1 MDHLFNLKTDMSL
14 IQPKTQL
21 QLDEAADEAAVI
33 EIAEAAHNLAAKMR
47 DAHSRFWARP
57 TERLLAALNE
67 NVPATLARFAGNT
80 ALGTAVNAALDAVGL
95 PQFATRAP
103 VTMGREDVTFDG
115 TAFKV
120 VEATDPQP
128 VNPEE

>member
-1 MDHLFNLKTDMSL
+1 MSL
-14 IQPKTQL
+14 IPSKTQL

-57 TERLLAALNE
+57 PERLLAALNG

-80 ALGTAVNAALDAVGL
+80 ALGTAVNAALDAAAL
-95 PQFATRAP
+95 PQSATRAP
-103 VTMGREDVTFDG
+103 VTMGRADITFDG
-115 TAFKV
+115 TAFV
-120 VEATDPQP
+120 LVAPATDNQP
-128 VNPEE
+128 EPETE